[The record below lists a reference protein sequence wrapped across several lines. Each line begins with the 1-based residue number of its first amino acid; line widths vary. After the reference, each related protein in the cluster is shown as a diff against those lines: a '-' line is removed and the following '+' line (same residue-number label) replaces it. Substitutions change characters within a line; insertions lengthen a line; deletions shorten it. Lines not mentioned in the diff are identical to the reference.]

1 MAERKTSA
9 STSKGA
15 SQPMDNCCFDIMTQ
29 TEKKADFLY
38 RAADTYIQDAQA
50 ANRPELAHLWSTIKQ
65 DEQRH
70 LDMLKQELARDVQ
83 EGRLQ

>member
-1 MAERKTSA
+1 L
-9 STSKGA
+9 
-15 SQPMDNCCFDIMTQ
+15 TQ

-70 LDMLKQELARDVQ
+70 LDMLKQELAKDVQ
-83 EGRLQ
+83 EGRL

>member
-1 MAERKTSA
+1 MVEK
-9 STSKGA
+9 STKSLNKGE

-38 RAADTYIQDAQA
+38 RAADTYIQDANA
-50 ANRPELAHLWSTIKQ
+50 ANRQELAHLWNTIKQ

-83 EGRLQ
+83 QGRLQ